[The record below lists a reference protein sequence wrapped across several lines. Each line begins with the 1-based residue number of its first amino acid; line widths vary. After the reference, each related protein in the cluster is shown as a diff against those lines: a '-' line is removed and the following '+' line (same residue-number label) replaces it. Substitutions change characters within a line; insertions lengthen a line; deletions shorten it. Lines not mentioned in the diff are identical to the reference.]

1 MAAEKAMIESLH
13 RVEVADGAVTVHG
26 GEAGGAV
33 GTDPPDGAVQ
43 MVEHVLV
50 RFIVR
55 LPGRSSFERAAW
67 VAALALVL
75 FASIPAGDAQRT
87 YPEEVH
93 RLVVERLRQRG
104 GGAGAW
110 GEWSA
115 WTPCSRS
122 CGGGVSIQSRECLVN
137 PGRQRARARRRVKND
152 SGGSRCV
159 GLYKRFQLCNVQ
171 ACPGGYTDFR
181 REQCASFNKTPF
193 NRRFYTWEPYYDTP
207 DSCAL
212 NCRAVGLSFYATL
225 NQTVI
230 DGTACGLRG
239 TNKICV
245 AGMCMELGCDG
256 VLGSGKRLDSCG
268 QCGGDNSTC
277 RVIAGIFSRVRMP
290 YGYNNIAT
298 LPAGATNITIQHTKP
313 STNYL
318 ALRLQGGDFF
328 INGNWA
334 VNGSG
339 NYAAAGTVFSY
350 QRPEMYQGD
359 KVFAAGPLEQPVDVM
374 LFFQSNNP
382 GIKYEYRLPMS
393 PLGKGTPASV
403 VPGSPQRPRH
413 RDNPLNPFVPGGPA
427 ARTPPSGPVN
437 DARSSNGYG
446 NSIYGSQR
454 RKAEEEEKKK
464 KERQGKKQRNKN
476 KQGNKKRKRYEW
488 KVVGFSSCTET
499 CGGGTQTTRVVCV
512 KRKKGNEVP
521 AKHCADHPK
530 PPEETVRCNLRP
542 CPAEWVPEEW
552 GPCSVSCGLGVQ
564 TRSLSC
570 KIRLSQGHAVEAAED
585 TCTEP
590 PTVSRAQVCD
600 LPACNSAPAWKAG
613 EWEPCSAQ
621 CGLGTRHRTVTCVT
635 AKGAVPPH
643 LCPSEEKPSN
653 QELCDMGSCATDTWF
668 FSKWEERCSEEC
680 GDGVQRRRVHCS
692 GDALDNQVT
701 ETSCN
706 HEQRPATTRA
716 CTSDR
721 GCGGKWFTGPWG
733 ECDSEC
739 GPGRRARSVVCVVW
753 SRGQWRITTDVTQ
766 CKADPRPDTTQGCTR
781 PCGFEWYTSEWSQCS
796 VSCGS
801 GVQRREVKCLNER
814 QEPALDCISA
824 AKPDTRQPCN
834 TQSCHQE
841 QADESP
847 GNTSVSDQAPQ
858 APADSSSPDEDS
870 ERKSSGNVSLAASW
884 RHPHRGAEDPAGDG
898 FQIHRSEGGPPAF
911 EGRAGLQDSSNR
923 GSTLAWASS
932 GGEEEV
938 VRLEQEEEEEE
949 EEEIGVEEEE
959 EEDEDEGTGRP
970 SGRHSVAASG
980 GRRRRPGSSVRP
992 GPPARPGGFPQH
1004 RPGRPWRPGPS
1015 SGVCIDRMKNC
1026 HLVYKARL
1034 CRLKYYNKLCCETC
1048 TKNQ

>member
-1 MAAEKAMIESLH
+1 
-13 RVEVADGAVTVHG
+13 
-26 GEAGGAV
+26 
-33 GTDPPDGAVQ
+33 PPPP
-43 MVEHVLV
+43 LS
-50 RFIVR
+50 
-55 LPGRSSFERAAW
+55 PGR
-67 VAALALVL
+67 
-75 FASIPAGDAQRT
+75 
-87 YPEEVH
+87 
-93 RLVVERLRQRG
+93 
-104 GGAGAW
+104 
-110 GEWSA
+110 
-115 WTPCSRS
+115 
-122 CGGGVSIQSRECLVN
+122 
-137 PGRQRARARRRVKND
+137 RQRARARRRVKND

-171 ACPGGYTDFR
+171 ACPGGFSDFR

-230 DGTACGLRG
+230 DGTACGLG
-239 TNKICV
+239 ASKICV

-290 YGYNNIAT
+290 YGYNIIAT
-298 LPAGATNITIQHTKP
+298 LPAGATNITIQHSKP

-339 NYAAAGTVFSY
+339 NYPAAGTLFAY
-350 QRPEMYQGD
+350 QRPEMFLGD
-359 KVFAAGPLEQPVDVM
+359 KVVAAGPLAQPVAFM
-374 LFFQSNNP
+374 LFFSQP
-382 GIKYEYRLPMS
+382 TRGISTIYRFAMS
-393 PLGKGTPASV
+393 SSGKGSPAGV

-437 DARSSNGYG
+437 DARSSNGHG
-446 NSIYGSQR
+446 NSIYANRR

-464 KERQGKKQRNKN
+464 KEKQGKKERNKD
-476 KQGNKKRKRYEW
+476 KKGNKKRKRYEW
-488 KVVGFSSCTET
+488 KVVGFSSCTAT
-499 CGGGTQTTRVVCV
+499 CGGGSQTTRVVCV

-570 KIRLSQGHAVEAAED
+570 KIRLSQGHIVEAAQD
-585 TCTEP
+585 ACTAP
-590 PTVSRAQVCD
+590 PSVSRAQVCE
-600 LPACNSAPAWKAG
+600 LPACDSAPAWQAG
-613 EWEPCSAQ
+613 EWGACSAQ
-621 CGLGTRHRTVTCVT
+621 CGLGTRHRAVTCVT
-635 AKGAVPPH
+635 AKGGVSPH

-668 FSKWEERCSEEC
+668 ISKWGERCSEEC

-706 HEQRPATTRA
+706 PDQRPATTRA

-753 SRGQWRITTDVTQ
+753 ARGQWRITTDVTQ

-781 PCGFEWYTSEWSQCS
+781 PCGSEWYTSEWSQCS
-796 VSCGS
+796 ASCGS
-801 GVQRREVKCLNER
+801 GVQRREVKCLSEK
-814 QEPALDCISA
+814 QEPALDCTSA

-847 GNTSVSDQAPQ
+847 GNTSASDEAPQAPQ
-858 APADSSSPDEDS
+858 ASADSSPGEDS
-870 ERKSSGNVSLAASW
+870 ERKSSGNVSAAASW
-884 RHPHRGAEDPAGDG
+884 RHPHHGAEDSASDG
-898 FQIHRSEGGPPAF
+898 FQIRRSEGGRPAF
-911 EGRAGLQDSSNR
+911 EGRGGLEDSGHR

-938 VRLEQEEEEEE
+938 LRVDHEEEEVEGK
-949 EEEIGVEEEE
+949 EEIGHEEEE
-959 EEDEDEGTGRP
+959 EEDEDEGAGRP
-970 SGRHSVAASG
+970 PGRHSVAASG
-980 GRRRRPGSSVRP
+980 GRRRRPGSPVRP
-992 GPPARPGGFPQH
+992 GPAARPGGFPQH